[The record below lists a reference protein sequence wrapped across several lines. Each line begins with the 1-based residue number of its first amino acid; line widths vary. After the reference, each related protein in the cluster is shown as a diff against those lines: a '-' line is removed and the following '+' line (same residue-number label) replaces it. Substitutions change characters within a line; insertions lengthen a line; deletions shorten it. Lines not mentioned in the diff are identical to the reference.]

1 MKQSVR
7 WIVALVFV
15 VGLAAL
21 ARSSVVM
28 VDETEFAVV
37 TSFGRIVAVYGDEPS
52 EAGLQWKLPWQL
64 ALKIDR
70 RLKVF
75 DPPPREV
82 ITGDK
87 RNLEVASYVVWR
99 VADPILFL
107 RASGTH
113 ELAEARLYERVS
125 AGLSDAIGRRELAAL
140 ATTDAS
146 RWALDQLTR
155 EVTATLA
162 PLARNELGVDVLDVR
177 LRRFNHPVEVRPA
190 VFELIRSER
199 RQVAAKLRAE
209 GEAQYV
215 TITSQAD
222 RMRDTTLAQA
232 DAEAARIRGK
242 AEALATRTL
251 NEAHARD
258 PKFFEFLQTLESY
271 RSILD
276 NQTTVVLSASSPMLK
291 LLSHGPSTERLP
303 ESSTEATRAQN
314 SAGQP

>member
-1 MKQSVR
+1 MKHPIR
-7 WIVALVFV
+7 WMIAVVFV
-15 VGLAAL
+15 VALAAL
-21 ARSSVVM
+21 ALSCVVL

-37 TSFGRIVAVYGDEPS
+37 TSFGRVVAVYGDEPS
-52 EAGLQWKLPWQL
+52 ETGLHAKAPWQL

-107 RASGTH
+107 RAAGSH
-113 ELAEARLYERVS
+113 ELGEARLYERVS

-140 ATTDAS
+140 ATTDTR

-155 EVTATLA
+155 EVTTSIA
-162 PLARNELGVDVLDVR
+162 PLARKELGVDVLDVR

-190 VFELIRSER
+190 VFDLIRSER
-199 RQVAAKLRAE
+199 RRVASKLRAE
-209 GEAQYV
+209 GEAQYL

-222 RMRDTTLAQA
+222 RMRDTTLAR
-232 DAEAARIRGK
+232 AEAEAQRIRGK
-242 AEALATRTL
+242 AEAEATRTL

-271 RSILD
+271 RSIFD
-276 NQTTVVLSASSPMLK
+276 NQTTVVLSASSPLLK
-291 LLSHGPSTERLP
+291 LLSHGPSIERSP
-303 ESSTEATRAQN
+303 ESATEATRAQN